1 MKSTKIE
8 DIIDKGSNEFEE
20 LISSDLNDVI
30 QSSSS
35 KDDESQQNELK
46 SQLDSIRS
54 ELNGI
59 KNQESTVQISDESN
73 EHQKTIFEKVFH
85 VDKND
90 WKLVLA
96 LFIIYY
102 AATSTNINDFIDNMI
117 PFSLYNYT
125 FTIKFIL
132 FVLLYRV
139 INVILHALT
148 EQ

>member
-54 ELNGI
+54 ELNGM

-117 PFSLYNYT
+117 PFTFYNHT
-125 FTIKFIL
+125 FMIKFIL

>member
-54 ELNGI
+54 ELNGM

>member
-54 ELNGI
+54 ELNGM

-102 AATSTNINDFIDNMI
+102 AATSTNVNDFIDNMI
-117 PFSLYNYT
+117 PFSFYNYT